1 MGEIPKY
8 MGHHRQG
15 LEGVSR
21 DPRFD
26 PKYGEGFGITLNLL
40 RGYGIL
46 LLCKRQMPQNL
57 DMRCRTGEE
66 NGTRERD
73 NRRSGCRIVV
83 KKERDCG
90 IRTQ

>member
-66 NGTRERD
+66 NGTRD
-73 NRRSGCRIVV
+73 PSLALIGL
-83 KKERDCG
+83 
-90 IRTQ
+90 RTAVFYLSLS